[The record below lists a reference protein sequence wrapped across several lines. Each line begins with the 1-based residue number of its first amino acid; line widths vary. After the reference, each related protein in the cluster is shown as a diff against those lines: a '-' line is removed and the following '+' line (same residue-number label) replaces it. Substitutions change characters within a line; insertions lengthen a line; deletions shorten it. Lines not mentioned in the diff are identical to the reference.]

1 MLLTDKEN
9 VGMKY
14 FIYIISLGNMNIP
27 YIDIDIRKKIWDW
40 ANKPPYITLCIN
52 NNNFIKLNIIL

>member
-1 MLLTDKEN
+1 MLLTEKEK

-14 FIYIISLGNMNIP
+14 FIYIISRDNINIP

-40 ANKPPYITLCIN
+40 ANKLPYITIYIN
-52 NNNFIKLNIIL
+52 NVNILRLNIII